1 MEVLECKYSTLLQVS
16 MAEGASAAQGVSLQ
30 GSWVDLLSIR
40 VPVLAVAVDDPL
52 LACADRLMQHWST
65 PGAHVLKSLAIGPC
79 QCEDMCPLPAHS
91 IKEAG
96 DCIS

>member
-1 MEVLECKYSTLLQVS
+1 

-30 GSWVDLLSIR
+30 RSWVNLLSIR

-52 LACADRLMQHWST
+52 LACAERLMQHWSN
-65 PGAHVLKSLAIGPC
+65 PGAHILKFPAIGPC

-91 IKEAG
+91 IKDSR
-96 DCIS
+96 DCIN